1 MEPLEHRKTVAKFLC
16 HERLQGRY
24 LRIAKYNYRREYH
37 YFSRRPVNIYTTSN
51 LVCLTYTLQSFH

>member
-24 LRIAKYNYRREYH
+24 LRIAKDNYRREYH
-37 YFSRRPVNIYTTSN
+37 YFPQRLVNIYNASN
-51 LVCLTYTLQSFH
+51 LVRLTYTLQSFH